1 MCLIAFSLDAHDE
14 YALLVAANRDE
25 FYAREAAPAAWW
37 TDRPDVYGGRDLRAG
52 GSWLAVD
59 RSGRVAAVTNVR
71 EAETTS
77 GPRSRGELVAGFV
90 GATVPARDYAESV
103 LAHAGEYAGFNLLL
117 FDPTSKTSA
126 MYVSNRDPR
135 RAYAVE
141 PGVHGL
147 SNGALDASWPKVRR
161 MSERISHAI
170 DRHEAP
176 IEAAL
181 LDALADRTQSRD
193 EDLPDTGIGI
203 DRERMLSSTM
213 VFSSALGYGTR
224 ASTVIAI
231 RRDGQVRFVER
242 TWVAGDAAP
251 LRAGDRRTRFRLPPP
266 VRAALSA
273 GRDCAAS

>member
-1 MCLIAFSLDAHDE
+1 MCLIAFSLNAHDE
-14 YALLVAANRDE
+14 YALLIAANRDE

-59 RSGRVAAVTNVR
+59 RNGRVAAVTNVR

-90 GATVPARDYAESV
+90 GAAISTHDYAGSV
-103 LAHAGEYAGFNLLL
+103 LAHADEYAGFNLLL
-117 FDPTSKTSA
+117 FDPASATPA

-135 RAYAVE
+135 RAYVVD

-147 SNGALDASWPKVRR
+147 SNGSLDASWPKVRR

-170 DRHEAP
+170 DRREAP
-176 IEAAL
+176 IVTTL
-181 LDALADRTQSRD
+181 LDALADRTQPRD
-193 EDLPDTGIGI
+193 EDLPDTGVGV

-213 VFSSALGYGTR
+213 VFAPDLGYGTR

-231 RRDGQVRFVER
+231 RRDGQVRVVER
-242 TWVAGDAAP
+242 SWVAGQAAP
-251 LRAGDRRTRFRLPPP
+251 LRSGDRRTRFRLPSP
-266 VRAALSA
+266 VSAALN
-273 GRDCAAS
+273 AA